1 MKRLVWLI
9 PVLIVAALLW
19 LNGLEADAAPDGTTI
34 LTVGQVAKVKAN
46 GCTLSVVASNNNRV
60 KVKCSG
66 GEVSAPA
73 PTTPLVT
80 IVTLNAGQSA
90 TIRASG
96 CDLVVKR
103 NTAAIVKVVC
113 NAKPTPTPTTP
124 TNTVKVGF
132 GGTNYSP
139 QQITIHVGET
149 VHWTWSG
156 SNHTVTSGTAPNADN
171 LFCSPNDMNCGTANP
186 SNAGATYD
194 HTFNSQGTFQYFC
207 KIHGAAMTG
216 SVVVQP

>member
-9 PVLIVAALLW
+9 PVLILAALLW
-19 LNGLEADAAPDGTTI
+19 LNGLEADAAPDGTFF
-34 LTVGQVAKVKAN
+34 LSAGQVAKVTPN
-46 GCTLSVVASNNNRV
+46 GCTLSVVISNNNRV

-66 GEVSAPA
+66 GVDAPA
-73 PTTPLVT
+73 PTAPLVT
-80 IVTLNAGQSA
+80 NITLNPGQTA
-90 TIRASG
+90 IIKASG
-96 CDLVVKR
+96 CDLAVKR
-103 NTAAIVKVVC
+103 NTPSLVRVVC
-113 NAKPTPTPTTP
+113 HAKPSPTPTTP

-156 SNHTVTSGTAPNADN
+156 SNHTVTSGTAPTEDN
-171 LFCSPNDMNCGTANP
+171 LFCSPNDLNCGTANP

-194 HTFNSQGTFQYFC
+194 HTFNSQGTFHYFC
-207 KIHGAAMTG
+207 KIHGTFMTG
-216 SVVVQP
+216 TVVVQP